1 MRERICL
8 PPPPRGVN
16 RDVHHPADLPVSV
29 PSSLITRC
37 QRCRNINRL
46 PIGCA
51 SRLPLRHRLTL
62 SRLPLPRNPETSGDA
77 VSHRVSRYSCLHKLF
92 AALQGS
98 LPVPLRRA
106 ENAPLPIHIS
116 TYPAASAL
124 GLAPLHF
131 RRRAT
136 RPVSCYAFFKGWL
149 LLSQPPGCLS
159 HSTSFPT
166 EPTLGGLSW
175 RSGLFPS
182 RPRTLSPAV

>member
-1 MRERICL
+1 MGPEGTTRRSRLALVKGRICQ

-16 RDVHHPADLPVSV
+16 RNFHSPADLPVSV
-29 PSSLITRC
+29 PSSFITHC

-77 VSHRVSRYSCLHKLF
+77 VSHRVSRYSCLHKRF
-92 AALQGS
+92 ASLQCS
-98 LPVPLRRA
+98 LSVHLLGD
-106 ENAPLPIHIS
+106 ENAPLPINIAIN
-116 TYPAASAL
+116 PVASAIC
-124 GLAPLHF
+124 LAPVHF

-149 LLSQPPGCLS
+149 LLSQPPGCLG
-159 HSTSFPT
+159 HFTSFPT
-166 EPTLGGLSW
+166 EQILGGLS
-175 RSGLFPS
+175 
-182 RPRTLSPAV
+182 